1 MNYYFCKWH
10 SYASFQDFY
19 GRSLFLLY
27 SLFPYFMKIAFD
39 LQVIYKTSIKNTQY
53 L

>member
-1 MNYYFCKWH
+1 MPIFRFSKADPHPCV
-10 SYASFQDFY
+10 
-19 GRSLFLLY
+19 Y